1 MKKFLCYD
9 TNDAASGKINVSTNG
24 VLKPNSTVPSTNG
37 TPYQQLVTDG
47 SGNTKWEDRLAYET
61 DPVRTELVPEQNVS
75 FASAGGDGI
84 MMAYWPP
91 TFNTV
96 EGSTYIVKF
105 DGADYTCTCIR
116 FGGENGPLVLGNL
129 SILGAGDDTGEPFIM
144 HYAVN
149 WTIFSSDSASEHTIS
164 ICGQI
169 SQLIQIP
176 EKYLPSSAFTKAEW
190 SMVSGKPIDKI
201 ELNETV
207 SPDTEININ
216 MNGGFTFSNKFLNI
230 DFVPGLVYEI
240 NGTITL
246 NYGKTPSYP
255 DTLTVNGLYLADN
268 SAKITLGDLITSY
281 GGNNISVYLY
291 GKNSVYDGCLGL
303 SSSFRDTVSAIVDI
317 NFSAAYKKLEEVY
330 IPDAIQRVGGDV
342 IISSSTS
349 GSSKKFKITVDDSG
363 TISATEV

>member
-24 VLKPNSTVPSTNG
+24 VLKPNSTVPSTNSAS
-37 TPYQQLVTDG
+37 YQQLVTDG
-47 SGNTKWEDRLAYET
+47 KGGVKWEDRLGYYT
-61 DPVRTELVPEQNVS
+61 DPVITEFIPEETVAFS
-75 FASAGGDGI
+75 DFGDGI
-84 MMAYWPP
+84 MGALWPP
-91 TFNTV
+91 S
-96 EGSTYIVKF
+96 STTLEFVANKTYVVTF
-105 DGADYTCTCIR
+105 DG
-116 FGGENGPLVLGNL
+116 GEYKCVCHQENALGNI
-129 SILGAGDDTGEPFIM
+129 SITNSDYDDTGEPFVMVSGDQHIVI
-144 HYAVN
+144 A
-149 WTIFSSDSASEHTIS
+149 IDSATEHTIS
-164 ICGQI
+164 ICGQT

-207 SPDTEININ
+207 SPDTEINID
-216 MNGGFTFSNKFLNI
+216 MLGGLTFSNKFLNI
-230 DFVPGLVYEI
+230 DFVPGLMYEI
-240 NGTITL
+240 SGTITL

-281 GGNNISVYLY
+281 GGKNISVYLY

-363 TISATEV
+363 AIAATEV